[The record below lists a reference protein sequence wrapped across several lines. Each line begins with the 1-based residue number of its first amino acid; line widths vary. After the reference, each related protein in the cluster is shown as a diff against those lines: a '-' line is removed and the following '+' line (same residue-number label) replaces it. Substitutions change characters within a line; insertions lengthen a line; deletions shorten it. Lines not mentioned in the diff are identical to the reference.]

1 LRAFNWS
8 EDMKNLQR
16 LKVATGLLVWSSAMP
31 LYAQKATGAASS
43 PDGGAS
49 QPVPT
54 PDVRIIDPTWF
65 VAGVVVALVIGFFIG
80 RSTAPAASANR
91 LAR

>member
-1 LRAFNWS
+1 
-8 EDMKNLQR
+8 MKNLQR

-31 LYAQKATGAASS
+31 LYAQSASGAASS
-43 PDGGAS
+43 PDKGAS

-65 VAGVVVALVIGFFIG
+65 VAGVVVALLIGFVVG
-80 RSTAPAASANR
+80 RLTATASANR